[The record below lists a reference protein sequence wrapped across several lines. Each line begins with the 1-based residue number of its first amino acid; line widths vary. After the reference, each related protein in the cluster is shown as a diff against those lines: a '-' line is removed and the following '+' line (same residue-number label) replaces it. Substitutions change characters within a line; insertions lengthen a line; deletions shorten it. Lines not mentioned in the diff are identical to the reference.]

1 MKTKHL
7 LLLFF
12 VVLFSTAH
20 LRAAGFTVD
29 GIAYYITSSSSPY
42 TVEVNS
48 KSPKYTGDVIIPEYV
63 TYNSITYSVTTIG
76 PGAFYECDGLTSVT
90 IPNSVTSIWSYAF
103 YGCTGLILVSIPN
116 SVTYIEGTVF
126 ENCTGLT
133 SITIPNSIT
142 SIGNYTFSGCSGLTS
157 VTIPTSVA
165 SIGEC
170 AFWGCTGL
178 TSLTIP
184 YSVTVIGERAF
195 NGCGGLINVDS
206 ANPNYSSLDGVLFNK
221 TQTALIQCP
230 ISKIGSYIIPNSV
243 TSIGNGAFRNCANLT
258 SVSIPNS
265 LTSIEYGAFYGCSGL
280 TSVTIPNLVSSIGG
294 AAFSGCSG
302 LTSIY
307 ADPAAPV
314 DFGENGGVFYGVD
327 KAACTLYVPV
337 GSKSLYEAT
346 DQWKEFENI
355 VEHISSGIEGKTVYS
370 AVSLTPN
377 PATAFFILQGL
388 TKETCMD
395 IFDISG
401 KKILNKTVQPD
412 EKISVERWIKGT
424 YVVKVNGKTGKL
436 LVK

>member
-1 MKTKHL
+1 MKTKF
-7 LLLFF
+7 LLFIF
-12 VVLFSTAH
+12 ALIFSIAS

-48 KSPKYTGDVIIPEYV
+48 KSPEYTGTVIIPEYV
-63 TYNSITYSVTTIG
+63 TYNSISYSVTSIG
-76 PGAFYECDGLTSVT
+76 QWAFYDCSSLTSVI
-90 IPNSVTSIWSYAF
+90 IPNSVTSIRYEAF
-103 YGCTGLILVSIPN
+103 YGCSGLTSVIIPN
-116 SVTYIEGTVF
+116 SVTYIENAAF
-126 ENCTGLT
+126 EDCNNLT
-133 SITIPNSIT
+133 SITIPNSVT
-142 SIGNYTFSGCSGLTS
+142 SIGNYTFSGCSSLTS
-157 VTIPTSVA
+157 ITIPILVT

-178 TSLTIP
+178 TSITIP

-230 ISKIGSYIIPNSV
+230 ISKSGSYIIPNSV
-243 TSIGNGAFRNCANLT
+243 TSIGNGAFRNCTNLT
-258 SVSIPNS
+258 SVIIPNS

-280 TSVTIPNLVSSIGG
+280 TSVTIPNLVTSIGG

-307 ADPAAPV
+307 ANSTTPV
-314 DFGENGGVFYGVD
+314 DFGENRNVFYNVD
-327 KAACTLYVPV
+327 QDNCILYVPID
-337 GSKSLYEAT
+337 SKSLYEMA

-370 AVSLTPN
+370 AVSPTPN

-388 TKETCMD
+388 TKETCID

-401 KKILNKTVQPD
+401 KKILNKAIQPD
-412 EKISVERWIKGT
+412 EKISVERWSKGV

>member
-1 MKTKHL
+1 MKTKF
-7 LLLFF
+7 LLFIF
-12 VVLFSTAH
+12 ALIFSIAS

-76 PGAFYECDGLTSVT
+76 PWAFYECDGLTSVT

-142 SIGNYTFSGCSGLTS
+142 
-157 VTIPTSVA
+157 